1 MNWLLALVVFLV
13 VVYIFNGR
21 KGPKSGSLSMPKVI
35 SENKLVFGLL
45 GIFALYWFMNNDLV
59 EGKGG
64 TSHELLAIGRCPM
77 GSAQHRDERISAK
90 NDREKC
96 ESDGSAKVPEDDD
109 HCMWRYKATCKK
121 SGKCSDDCI
130 GRCCDSASGFPEG
143 THGRWT
149 TSSFLW
155 DSCKCV

>member
-1 MNWLLALVVFLV
+1 
-13 VVYIFNGR
+13 
-21 KGPKSGSLSMPKVI
+21 
-35 SENKLVFGLL
+35 
-45 GIFALYWFMNNDLV
+45 MNNDLV

-64 TSHELLAIGRCPM
+64 TSHELLAIGRCPF
-77 GSAQHRDERISAK
+77 GNPSDRDDRISAK

-130 GRCCDSASGFPEG
+130 GRCCEPAAGFTEG
-143 THGRWT
+143 THGQWT
-149 TSSFLW
+149 TSGVFW